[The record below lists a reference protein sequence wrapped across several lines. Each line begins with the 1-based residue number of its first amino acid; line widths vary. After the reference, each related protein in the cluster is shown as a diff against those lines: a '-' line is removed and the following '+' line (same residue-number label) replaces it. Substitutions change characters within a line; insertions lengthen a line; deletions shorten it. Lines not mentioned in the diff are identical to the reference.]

1 MLVEARVTSK
11 GQITL
16 PKVIREKLGLKKGEK
31 VRFVIREDAVLIEVP
46 NRKNLMDWYGAV
58 KSDRQDDSRK
68 VREQVRRSMA
78 REVVREMS
86 GD

>member
-16 PKVIREKLGLKKGEK
+16 PKVIREKLGLKRGEK

-58 KSDRQDDSRK
+58 KSDDKGDSHK